1 MTTLGIIYTC
11 PSYANKICK
20 NALSK
25 NTLKY
30 ASMTDFNDKVSL
42 GKMIA
47 VHYLQTS
54 SIVRNNFT
62 WLTKIDVQNMFFDNF
77 SLKAQAD
84 MLLNRWYT

>member
-25 NTLKY
+25 NALKY

-42 GKMIA
+42 SKMIA